1 MPFMCIQYTSYLLWL
16 HVYILDILVQVGRI
30 LDRDS
35 KKCKA
40 TVEVVYNRQV
50 LTVDYDNIC
59 EYIGDIDDL

>member
-1 MPFMCIQYTSYLLWL
+1 MPFMCIQYTYYLLWL
-16 HVYILDILVQVGRI
+16 HVYILDILVQVGRV

>member
-1 MPFMCIQYTSYLLWL
+1 M
-16 HVYILDILVQVGRI
+16 QVGRV

-50 LTVDYDNIC
+50 LNVDYDNIC